1 MAHSW
6 PRVQSQEL
14 SWSPADSASDPSWS
28 NRRRANRGAYHQAIV
43 PAIAEVEVQLCS
55 ETASI
60 VQTVRDEL
68 TRFDAQ
74 YNGGAFFE
82 PALLLCDAVASSEIE
97 QITSNARRISLARLG
112 DRSRPNATLIA
123 RNTTALEAALQLA
136 TSLDVEAILTM
147 HRALLEDSDPLNAGR
162 LRDQPNWIGG
172 DSPVTAM
179 FVPPH
184 HTDVPAALEDL
195 VRFIART
202 DMPTLVQA
210 AIAHAQF
217 ETIHP
222 FTDGNGRTGRALV
235 SAILRARGTTQ
246 NFTVPLSS
254 GLLTATHEYFES
266 LNEYREG
273 NIEPIILG
281 FVDAAARAMGNVQVL
296 MHDIEQLHDK
306 ILGTAQRVT
315 NNLRAVAGLCTTEPA
330 FTARMV
336 EQTGVPVST
345 AYTIIKRLVDAG
357 ILRKE
362 QKIGGQSVW
371 SVIDLTEALDA
382 FAQRAGNRTQM
393 QA

>member
-74 YNGGAFFE
+74 YHGGAFE
-82 PALLLCDAVASSEIE
+82 PVLLLCEGVASSEIE
-97 QITSNARRISLARLG
+97 QITSNSRRISLSRLG
-112 DRSRPNATLIA
+112 DRSRPNATLIV
-123 RNTTALEAALQLA
+123 RNTNALESALQLA
-136 TSLDVEAILTM
+136 TSFDVEAILTM
-147 HRALLEDSDPLNAGR
+147 HHALLEDSDPLNAGR

-179 FVPPH
+179 FVPPQ

-195 VRFIART
+195 VRFMART
-202 DMPTLVQA
+202 DMPALVQA

-246 NFTVPLSS
+246 NFTVHLSS
-254 GLLTATHEYFES
+254 GLLTATRDAFES
-266 LNEYREG
+266 LNAYRGG

-281 FVDAAARAMGNVQVL
+281 FVDAAARAMG
-296 MHDIEQLHDK
+296 EC
-306 ILGTAQRVT
+306 
-315 NNLRAVAGLCTTEPA
+315 AGA
-330 FTARMV
+330 HA
-336 EQTGVPVST
+336 
-345 AYTIIKRLVDAG
+345 
-357 ILRKE
+357 
-362 QKIGGQSVW
+362 
-371 SVIDLTEALDA
+371 
-382 FAQRAGNRTQM
+382 
-393 QA
+393 